1 MLEQK
6 IRRDAKMKIKNYS
19 KLLALPLGSITAQG
33 FLREQLLRSKE
44 GMGGHL
50 DELEPEMIAL
60 PFVDRKYVKLW
71 GDGDQAGWGAEISG
85 NYWSG
90 LIELAFSLGDEELI
104 KKVTDWVNAV
114 IKKQREDGYL
124 GTYTQENDNPFED
137 YNAWGTACGMRGL
150 LFFYEA
156 TGRKD
161 VLDAVHRCMLWFCDN
176 WAGDKK
182 TSYSGVVII
191 EPMVLCYRY
200 TGDERLIKFA
210 EEYSDFLCEHDI
222 FHVSYKSFLKEGL
235 IFNSEHTAGMGTH
248 SRLPAL
254 LYTATGNKEYLR
266 ASEKILNRVH
276 KKATHITGSPVS
288 INEYL
293 GPVYSTAET
302 EYCAYTVFSQTNYYL
317 SYISGKSLYGDR
329 LEETF
334 YNGAQGARKKDEKAI
349 AYLSA
354 PNQIYATKHSSSAY
368 WDMQVYAPC
377 YPVACC
383 PVNAVALLGLFV
395 RSMFLTDKKDNVYA
409 NVYGPCRLNRGDIE
423 IEELTEYPFRE
434 KVTFRVKRA
443 NNNTL
448 FLRVPAWSDGF
459 TLTKNGAI
467 SDEKVNKDGFV
478 SAGKVNSGDVIDII
492 FNAKTEVLR
501 IKDDFGKRPLAIRR
515 GALVYSL
522 HIPER
527 WNAYEGSPNTPLPE
541 GWSWFNVEPIFE
553 EADCPD
559 YHERLGRRK
568 EKTCWNVA
576 LSEKLSPDDITVEQC
591 DCEGYVWENPR
602 IKLRLKGYRAPFLCA
617 PYPARTFEPFGKK
630 QITSE
635 ELDLT
640 LVPYGCTN
648 LRITYF
654 PVKK

>member
-1 MLEQK
+1 M
-6 IRRDAKMKIKNYS
+6 
-19 KLLALPLGSITAQG
+19 
-33 FLREQLLRSKE
+33 
-44 GMGGHL
+44 
-50 DELEPEMIAL
+50 
-60 PFVDRKYVKLW
+60 
-71 GDGDQAGWGAEISG
+71 
-85 NYWSG
+85 
-90 LIELAFSLGDEELI
+90 
-104 KKVTDWVNAV
+104 
-114 IKKQREDGYL
+114 
-124 GTYTQENDNPFED
+124 
-137 YNAWGTACGMRGL
+137 
-150 LFFYEA
+150 
-156 TGRKD
+156 
-161 VLDAVHRCMLWFCDN
+161 
-176 WAGDKK
+176 
-182 TSYSGVVII
+182 
-191 EPMVLCYRY
+191 
-200 TGDERLIKFA
+200 
-210 EEYSDFLCEHDI
+210 
-222 FHVSYKSFLKEGL
+222 
-235 IFNSEHTAGMGTH
+235 
-248 SRLPAL
+248 
-254 LYTATGNKEYLR
+254 
-266 ASEKILNRVH
+266 
-276 KKATHITGSPVS
+276 
-288 INEYL
+288 
-293 GPVYSTAET
+293 
-302 EYCAYTVFSQTNYYL
+302 
-317 SYISGKSLYGDR
+317 
-329 LEETF
+329 
-334 YNGAQGARKKDEKAI
+334 
-349 AYLSA
+349 
-354 PNQIYATKHSSSAY
+354 
-368 WDMQVYAPC
+368 
-377 YPVACC
+377 ACC

-409 NVYGPCRLNRGDIE
+409 NVYGPCRLNRGDVE

-459 TLTKNGAI
+459 TLTKNDAI
-467 SDEKVNKDGFV
+467 SDEKANKDGFV
-478 SAGKVNSGDVIDII
+478 SAGKVNSGDVIDIV

-559 YHERLGRRK
+559 YHEKLGRRK

-617 PYPARTFEPFGKK
+617 PYPARTFEPFGKR